1 MDGAGVHP
9 VVSRPAAQAF
19 GAGCLGFAFGG
30 FFDGILLHQIFQW
43 HHLLTGVADP
53 ADLRFQVLA
62 DGLFHAAMYVIGCVG
77 LALLWSVRTGFNR
90 PGAGLHLVAWFMVG
104 FGTWHLVDAVLVHWI
119 LGLHRIRQDSAT
131 PIVWDLVFFAL
142 GLVFTVAGLKAR
154 GAALALSRM
163 TAPTLAALVMTT
175 GVVALQ
181 PLGAPASV
189 VVFRDGVPFEAAL
202 AAIAQAGGTLVAANT
217 DAGVWQVAGA
227 DTLTLY
233 SQGALFVGAGLAQA
247 ACFGVFITPSS

>member
-1 MDGAGVHP
+1 MTHAAESHP
-9 VVSRPAAQAF
+9 VVSRPTAQAF

-43 HHLLTGVADP
+43 HHLLSGVADP
-53 ADLRFQVLA
+53 ADLRFQVLV

-104 FGTWHLVDAVLVHWI
+104 FGVWHLVDAVLVHWS

-131 PIVWDLVFFAL
+131 PIVWDLVFFAF
-142 GLVFTVAGLKAR
+142 GLLFTLAGLKAR
-154 GAALALSRM
+154 GAALALGRR
-163 TAPTLAALVMTT
+163 TAPVLGGLVVAA

-181 PLGAPASV
+181 PIGTPASV
-189 VVFRDGVPFEAAL
+189 VVFRDGVSPDAAL
-202 AAIAQAGGTLVAANT
+202 SAVARAGGTVVAANT
-217 DAGVWQVAGA
+217 EAGVWQVAGGGTLALYA
-227 DTLTLY
+227 D
-233 SQGALFVGAGLAQA
+233 GALFVGTGVTQP
-247 ACFGVFITPSS
+247 ACFGG

>member
-1 MDGAGVHP
+1 MTYVAIDHP
-9 VVSRPAAQAF
+9 VMSRPAGQAW
-19 GAGCLGFAFGG
+19 GAGCLGFAFAG

-43 HHLLTGVADP
+43 HHLLSGVSDP

-62 DGLFHAAMYVIGCVG
+62 DGLFHAAMYAIGSVG

-104 FGTWHLVDAVLVHWI
+104 FGAWHLVDAVLVHWV

-154 GAALALSRM
+154 SAAVSFGRQ
-163 TAPTLAALVMTT
+163 TAPTLAMLVVAT
-175 GVVALQ
+175 GAVALQ

-189 VVFRDGVPFEAAL
+189 VVFREGVAPEAAL
-202 AAIAQAGGTLVAANT
+202 VAVARAGGTVMAANAE
-217 DAGVWQVAGA
+217 AGVWQVAGA
-227 DTLTLY
+227 TASTLY
-233 SQGALFVGAGLAQA
+233 AEGALFVGAGIAQA
-247 ACFGVFITPSS
+247 ACFGG